1 MLGALMAEKH
11 FSFRRILNSMRA
23 SKTSSSTNQAV
34 TIRSAT
40 NDDCAEICDIYNFY
54 IESSVITFDEK
65 PMEPSSWQDK
75 LQQLQDLNLPFI
87 VAKSESGQLLGFAY
101 LAPWRQ
107 KSAYRRT
114 VENTIYLKPNAIG
127 QGLGPRLLSELLRL
141 GKDAG
146 IKEVVAVI
154 SDSEA
159 ETSIKMHK
167 KFGFKKV
174 GELPRVGFKFNR
186 WLGVILLQKSL

>member
-1 MLGALMAEKH
+1 MTEKD
-11 FSFRRILNSMRA
+11 FSFRGILSSMRA
-23 SKTSSSTNQAV
+23 SKTSPNTNQSV
-34 TIRSAT
+34 TIRSAAR
-40 NDDCAEICDIYNFY
+40 DDCAEICEIYNFY
-54 IESSVITFDEK
+54 IKSSVITFDEQ
-65 PMEPSSWQDK
+65 PMDPLSWQDK
-75 LQQLQDLNLPFI
+75 LRQVQDLNLPFI
-87 VAKSESGQLLGFAY
+87 VATSDSGQLFGFAY

-114 VENTIYLKPNAIG
+114 VENTIYLKPTAIG

-141 GKDAG
+141 GKAAG

-154 SDSEA
+154 SNSEA
-159 ETSIKMHK
+159 DASIKMHK

-174 GELPRVGFKFNR
+174 GELPRVGFKFDR

>member
-1 MLGALMAEKH
+1 MADKN
-11 FSFRRILNSMRA
+11 FSFKSILSSMRVN
-23 SKTSSSTNQAV
+23 KSSLKVTESV
-34 TIRSAT
+34 TIRSASK
-40 NDDCAEICDIYNFY
+40 DDCADICDIYNFY
-54 IESSVITFDEK
+54 IQSSVITFDEQ
-65 PMEPSSWQDK
+65 PMDPSSWHEK
-75 LQQLQDLNLPFI
+75 LAQIQNLHLPFI
-87 VAKSESGQLLGFAY
+87 VATAESGQLLGFAY
-101 LAPWRQ
+101 LAPWRH

-114 VENTIYLKPNAIG
+114 VENTIYLKPEAIG

-159 ETSIKMHK
+159 DTSIQMHK

-174 GELPRVGFKFNR
+174 GQLPGVGFKFDR
-186 WLGVILLQKSL
+186 WLGVILMQKSL

>member
-1 MLGALMAEKH
+1 M
-11 FSFRRILNSMRA
+11 
-23 SKTSSSTNQAV
+23 
-34 TIRSAT
+34 
-40 NDDCAEICDIYNFY
+40 
-54 IESSVITFDEK
+54 
-65 PMEPSSWQDK
+65 
-75 LQQLQDLNLPFI
+75 PFI
-87 VAKSESGQLLGFAY
+87 VATAESGQLLGFAY

-114 VENTIYLKPNAIG
+114 VENTIYLKPGFTG

-159 ETSIKMHK
+159 DTSIQMHK

-174 GELPRVGFKFNR
+174 GQLPRVGNKFNR
-186 WLGVILLQKSL
+186 WLGVILMQKSL

>member
-1 MLGALMAEKH
+1 MADKN
-11 FSFRRILNSMRA
+11 FSLKSILSSMRA
-23 SKTSSSTNQAV
+23 NKSFSKATESV
-34 TIRSAT
+34 TIRSASR
-40 NDDCAEICDIYNFY
+40 DDCAEICDIYNFY
-54 IESSVITFDEK
+54 IQSSVITFDEQ
-65 PMEPSSWQDK
+65 PMDPSSWNEK
-75 LQQLQDLNLPFI
+75 LAQIQNLHLPFI
-87 VAKSESGQLLGFAY
+87 VATAESGQLLGFAY

-114 VENTIYLKPNAIG
+114 VENTIYLKPGFIG

-159 ETSIKMHK
+159 DTSIQMHK

-174 GELPRVGFKFNR
+174 GQLPRVGNKFNR
-186 WLGVILLQKSL
+186 WLGVILMQKSL

>member
-1 MLGALMAEKH
+1 MADRI
-11 FSFRRILNSMRA
+11 FSFKSILSSMRA
-23 SKTSSSTNQAV
+23 NKSSSNATDSV
-34 TIRSAT
+34 TIRSASK
-40 NDDCAEICDIYNFY
+40 DDCAEICDIYNFY
-54 IESSVITFDEK
+54 IQSSVITFDEQ
-65 PMEPSSWQDK
+65 PMDPSSWREKFEQI
-75 LQQLQDLNLPFI
+75 QSLNLPFI
-87 VAKSESGQLLGFAY
+87 VATAESGQLLGFAY

-114 VENTIYLKPNAIG
+114 VENTIYLKPGFIG

-159 ETSIKMHK
+159 DTSIQMHK

-174 GELPRVGFKFNR
+174 GQLPRVGNKFNR
-186 WLGVILLQKSL
+186 WLGVILMQKSL

>member
-1 MLGALMAEKH
+1 MLGALMADKH

-23 SKTSSSTNQAV
+23 SKTPSNTNQSV

-40 NDDCAEICDIYNFY
+40 NNDCLEICDIYNFY

-87 VAKSESGQLLGFAY
+87 VATSEPGQLLGFAY

-127 QGLGPRLLSELLRL
+127 QGLGTRLLSELLRL

-159 ETSIKMHK
+159 ETSIRMHT

>member
-1 MLGALMAEKH
+1 
-11 FSFRRILNSMRA
+11 
-23 SKTSSSTNQAV
+23 
-34 TIRSAT
+34 
-40 NDDCAEICDIYNFY
+40 
-54 IESSVITFDEK
+54 
-65 PMEPSSWQDK
+65 
-75 LQQLQDLNLPFI
+75 
-87 VAKSESGQLLGFAY
+87 LLGFAY

-114 VENTIYLKPNAIG
+114 VENTIYLKHSAVG

-141 GKDAG
+141 GKEAG

-159 ETSIKMHK
+159 DTSIQMHK

-174 GELPRVGFKFNR
+174 GELPAVGNKFNR
-186 WLGVILLQKSL
+186 WLGVILMQKSL

>member
-1 MLGALMAEKH
+1 MAEKD
-11 FSFRRILNSMRA
+11 FSFRRILNFMRA
-23 SKTSSSTNQAV
+23 NKTSSNTNQSV

-40 NDDCAEICDIYNFY
+40 TGDCAEICEIYNFY

-65 PMEPSSWQDK
+65 LMEPLSWEEK
-75 LQQLQDLNLPFI
+75 FQQLQGLNLPFI
-87 VAKSESGQLLGFAY
+87 VATSESGQVLGFAY
-101 LAPWRQ
+101 LAPWRH

-114 VENTIYLKPNAIG
+114 VENTIYLKPSAIG
-127 QGLGPRLLSELLRL
+127 QGFGPRLLSELLRL